1 MPAVLVTGAGR
12 GFGRALLEEYERRG
26 WATFPLVRDPGVA
39 AELRRRS
46 SGCRPVVADLAG
58 DGAEDAIS
66 SALGAAD
73 LPLDLLVNNAGIV
86 RKLRGLA
93 AAQPS
98 DLEAHFRVHCVGALR
113 ATRAALPWLSRAG
126 RPLVANVSSRFGSIS
141 RTAAGEF
148 RGLYAYHC
156 AKAAQDMLTACL
168 DAELRASGVR
178 VLAVHPGRLRT
189 PLGAADADLEPA
201 DAARAF
207 ADWAAA
213 VPRDAPCA
221 LYDVTGGGV
230 LDW

>member
-1 MPAVLVTGAGR
+1 MPSVLVTGAGR
-12 GFGRALLEEYERRG
+12 GFGRALLEEYARRG
-26 WATFPLVRDPGVA
+26 WTTLPLVRDAGVA
-39 AELRRRS
+39 EELRRTFER
-46 SGCRPVVADLAG
+46 CRPVLTDLTA
-58 DGAEDAIS
+58 DGAEDAIAA
-66 SALGAAD
+66 ALGAEG

-93 AAQPS
+93 AAEAA
-98 DLEAHFRVHCVGALR
+98 DLEAHVRVHCVGALR
-113 ATRAALPWLSRAG
+113 ATRAALPWLARAE
-126 RPLVANVSSRFGSIS
+126 RPLVVNVSSRFGSIA

-156 AKAAQDMLTACL
+156 AKAAENMLTACL

-178 VLAVHPGRLRT
+178 VFAAHPGKLRT
-189 PLGAADADLEPA
+189 PHGAADADTDPS

-207 ADWAAA
+207 AAWAAA

-230 LDW
+230 IEW